1 MNEDLI
7 IKLTSIIVLGGIAQW
22 IAWRIHF
29 PAILMLLVLGFIA
42 GPVTGFL
49 NPEELFGD
57 FFYPL
62 ISLSVAVI
70 LFEGGLSLRYRE
82 LSGTVKTVRNLVS
95 IGILVTWIVG
105 FTAAYLLLNLDFK
118 ISLLFGAILVVS
130 GPTVIVPLLKHLR
143 LTSRIGSII
152 KWEGIANDPIGALLA
167 VLVFGVILIGNIKE
181 ASAFIVLELIKIVFA
196 GIAVG
201 FIGAVIV
208 IIFIKKYWIP
218 YFLQNPMVLM
228 VVVVVFTAS
237 NSLQPESGLI
247 AVTIMG
253 LVLANQKYITLKH
266 VVEFKEILS
275 ILLVSSLFIILSAG
289 LKISD
294 LKVIKIESFLFLLVL
309 IFFARPM
316 AVLLSTIGSKLD
328 WRERIFLFWMAPRG
342 IVAAAVS
349 SIFALRLEESGY
361 AQAYLLMPLT
371 FFVIIGTVT
380 IYGLTCSPVARL
392 LKIAEPNPQGVLII
406 GAHPWARAIAKCLQ
420 RREFRVLMADTN
432 RENISDARME
442 GIPAYYGSVLSE
454 NIFDEIDLGGIG
466 RLFALTSNDEV
477 NNLSTLHFLGIFDK
491 KELYHLPS
499 NLKKDKMKDP
509 TSPVLSG
516 RILFGKEISYDYLT
530 ERFTSGS
537 EIKCTPLTEKFT
549 YDEFKKLYGETAIPL
564 FLVNND
570 VTLEVFAL
578 DNIPTPEPGQTLISL
593 VEEK

>member
-82 LSGTVKTVRNLVS
+82 LSGMVKTVRNLVS

-105 FTAAYLLLNLDFK
+105 FTSAYLLLNLDFK

-316 AVLLSTIGSKLD
+316 AVLLSTIGSKLN